1 MNGTILVAD
10 DSLVVRAVLRRQ
22 LEADGH
28 HVIEATDGEEAI
40 IACREHRPDVVLLD
54 VEMPVL
60 DGHAT
65 LARLKADEDL
75 RDIPVVFLTGRVD
88 TADVVTGLR
97 LGAHDYLRK
106 PFEANELMARV
117 SAALRTKELQ
127 DELRAR
133 NAELDRVSRI
143 NSLTGLF
150 NRRHL
155 DEHLRREI
163 SGARRHERL
172 VGVMILDIDHFKQVN
187 DQYGHPNGDVVLR
200 EVAQRLLGTLRTED
214 ALGRWGGEEFIAV
227 LTEFARV
234 VDLRHRRADAPCHR
248 GEAVRPR
255 RREFHPGDGE
265 HWLHLRRGRRRGA
278 GAPGRRRPLR
288 GQGRRAQPGDGLDD
302 HRLTDRRACH
312 RWDARRPSSIRK
324 VARG

>member
-1 MNGTILVAD
+1 VNGTILVAD
-10 DSLVVRAVLRRQ
+10 DSMVVRAVLRRQ

-28 HVIEATDGEEAI
+28 TVIEAVDGEEAI
-40 IACREHRPDVVLLD
+40 TACREYCPDVVLLD

-65 LARLKADEDL
+65 LERLKADPDL
-75 RDIPVVFLTGRVD
+75 KDIPVVFLTGRVD

-127 DELRAR
+127 DELRRR

-143 NSLTGLF
+143 DMLTNIY

-155 DEHLRREI
+155 DEHLRRAI
-163 SGARRHERL
+163 SGARRHGRT
-172 VGVMILDIDHFKQVN
+172 VGVLLVDIDHFKDVN
-187 DQYGHPNGDVVLR
+187 DQYGHLACDAVLK
-200 EVAQRLLGTLRTED
+200 EVAARLQGAMRTED

-227 LTEFARV
+227 LTDTPGESIGVLAERMRQAIASTPFVLADGTRIRV
-234 VDLRHRRADAPCHR
+234 TVSIGHTAGTEDAEVLVHRSDDALYVAK
-248 GEAVRPR
+248 EA
-255 RREFHPGDGE
+255 
-265 HWLHLRRGRRRGA
+265 GRN
-278 GAPGRRRPLR
+278 
-288 GQGRRAQPGDGLDD
+288 Q
-302 HRLTDRRACH
+302 
-312 RWDARRPSSIRK
+312 
-324 VARG
+324 VAAA

>member
-1 MNGTILVAD
+1 VNGTILVAD
-10 DSLVVRAVLRRQ
+10 DSMVVRAVLRRQ

-28 HVIEATDGEEAI
+28 TVIEAVDGEEAI
-40 IACREHRPDVVLLD
+40 TACREYCPDVVLLD

-65 LARLKADEDL
+65 LERLKADPDL
-75 RDIPVVFLTGRVD
+75 KDIPVVFLTGRVD

-127 DELRAR
+127 DELRRR

-143 NSLTGLF
+143 DMLTNIY

-155 DEHLRREI
+155 DEHLRRAI
-163 SGARRHERL
+163 SGARRHGRT
-172 VGVMILDIDHFKQVN
+172 VGVLLVDIDHFKDVN
-187 DQYGHPNGDVVLR
+187 DQYGHLAGDAVLK
-200 EVAQRLLGTLRTED
+200 EVAARLQGAMRTED

-227 LTEFARV
+227 LT
-234 VDLRHRRADAPCHR
+234 DTP
-248 GEAVRPR
+248 GESIGVLAERMRQAIASTPFV
-255 RREFHPGDGE
+255 
-265 HWLHLRRGRRRGA
+265 
-278 GAPGRRRPLR
+278 
-288 GQGRRAQPGDGLDD
+288 LDD
-302 HRLTDRRACH
+302 GTRIRVTVSIGHTAGTEDAEVLVHRSD
-312 RWDARRPSSIRK
+312 DALY
-324 VARG
+324 VAKEAGRNQVAAA

>member
-10 DSLVVRAVLRRQ
+10 DSMVVRAVLRRQ

-28 HVIEATDGEEAI
+28 TVIEAVDGEEAI
-40 IACREHRPDVVLLD
+40 TACREYCPDVVLLD

-65 LARLKADEDL
+65 LERLKADPDL
-75 RDIPVVFLTGRVD
+75 KDIPVVFLTGRVD

-127 DELRAR
+127 DELRRR

-143 NSLTGLF
+143 DMLTNIY

-155 DEHLRREI
+155 DEHLRRAI
-163 SGARRHERL
+163 SGARRHGRT
-172 VGVMILDIDHFKQVN
+172 VGVLLVDIDHFKDVN
-187 DQYGHPNGDVVLR
+187 DQYGHLAGDAVLK
-200 EVAQRLLGTLRTED
+200 EVAARLQGAMRTED

-227 LTEFARV
+227 LTDTPGESIGVLAERMRQAIASTPFVLADGTRIRV
-234 VDLRHRRADAPCHR
+234 TVSIGHTAGTEDAEVLVHRSDDALYVAK
-248 GEAVRPR
+248 EA
-255 RREFHPGDGE
+255 
-265 HWLHLRRGRRRGA
+265 GRN
-278 GAPGRRRPLR
+278 
-288 GQGRRAQPGDGLDD
+288 Q
-302 HRLTDRRACH
+302 
-312 RWDARRPSSIRK
+312 
-324 VARG
+324 VAAA

>member
-10 DSLVVRAVLRRQ
+10 DSMVVRAVLRRQ

-28 HVIEATDGEEAI
+28 TVVEAVNGEQAIE
-40 IACREHRPDVVLLD
+40 ACREHRPDVVLLD

-65 LARLKADEDL
+65 LERLKGDPDL
-75 RDIPVVFLTGRVD
+75 KDIPVVFLTGRVD

-106 PFEANELMARV
+106 PFEANELVARV
-117 SAALRTKELQ
+117 SAALRTKSLQ

-143 NSLTGLF
+143 DMLTGIY

-155 DEHLRREI
+155 DEHMRRVI
-163 SGARRHERL
+163 SAARRHGRT
-172 VGVMILDIDHFKQVN
+172 VGVLLVDIDHFKDVN
-187 DQYGHPNGDVVLR
+187 DQHGHLAGDEVLK
-200 EVAQRLLGTLRTED
+200 EVASRLQGAIRTED

-227 LTEFARV
+227 LTDTPAESIGILAERMRQVIASAPFVLDDGTRIPVTVSVGHTHGTDDAEV
-234 VDLRHRRADAPCHR
+234 LVHRADDALYV
-248 GEAVRPR
+248 AK
-255 RREFHPGDGE
+255 
-265 HWLHLRRGRRRGA
+265 GA
-278 GAPGRRRPLR
+278 GRN
-288 GQGRRAQPGDGLDD
+288 Q
-302 HRLTDRRACH
+302 
-312 RWDARRPSSIRK
+312 
-324 VARG
+324 VAAA